1 MSVEYLIDPGPGHI
15 DRRDAPYGVHAFVGL
30 TLEYLNMAPS
40 DTRAIL
46 HLKATDADEG
56 IADIYIGCELTR
68 GDLVLLRGTI
78 DSLLTAIDEDDDE

>member
-1 MSVEYLIDPGPGHI
+1 MSVDYLISPGPGHI
-15 DRRDAPYGVHAFVGL
+15 DRRDLPYGVHAFVGA

-56 IADIYIGCELTR
+56 VADIDIGCELTK
-68 GDLVLLRGTI
+68 GDLILLRGTI
-78 DSLLTAIDEDDDE
+78 DSMLVAIEEDDE